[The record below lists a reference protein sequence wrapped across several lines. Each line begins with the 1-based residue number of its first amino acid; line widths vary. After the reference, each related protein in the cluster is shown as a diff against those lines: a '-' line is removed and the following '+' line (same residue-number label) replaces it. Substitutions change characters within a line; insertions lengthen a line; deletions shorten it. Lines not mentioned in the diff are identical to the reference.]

1 MYGYVACFGPNA
13 WVKATG
19 SHGPCTNVPKMT
31 PRPQWQWLP
40 IHETMD
46 KFLAE
51 LVLVDVAVDP
61 ILYERQCCIDD
72 FLLSLVGF
80 VAEVL
85 TFIDLLM
92 LDL

>member
-1 MYGYVACFGPNA
+1 
-13 WVKATG
+13 
-19 SHGPCTNVPKMT
+19 MT

-61 ILYERQCCIDD
+61 ILYERQCCLDG

-80 VAEVL
+80 VAEVP
-85 TFIDLLM
+85 TFIDLLK